1 MAFDGVLRAFS
12 RKGPLHFYAENAKLW
27 FAVLPLACR
36 NNAGMFDFPVPLRP
50 VSGDWLGASACF
62 RGLSGHFPV
71 CLLFVSAEEG
81 AVFQKL
87 KHGLG
92 RGGPIM
98 CFSRWP
104 RGWLKH
110 EKSHTEQEVRFKNL
124 KHTDNG
130 RRQGGGHGQKCCGN
144 GVGHS
149 GGRLR
154 RNGSTPA
161 ETGRPATATGGR
173 TVATESWLVGIQK
186 LKHGLGCGGPIMCF
200 SRWPRGWL
208 KHEKSHTER
217 KVCFKNLK
225 HTDNGRRQGGGH
237 GQKCCG
243 NGVGHGGG
251 RRNGSTSVAGARLHT
266 DNDRRQGGAE

>member
-1 MAFDGVLRAFS
+1 MAFDGVLRAFP
-12 RKGPLHFYAENAKLW
+12 RKGPLHFYTENAKLW

-92 RGGPIM
+92 CGGPIM
-98 CFSRWP
+98 RFSQGT

-110 EKSHTEQEVRFKNL
+110 EKSHTEQKACFKNL
-124 KHTDNG
+124 KH
-130 RRQGGGHGQKCCGN
+130 GGG
-144 GVGHS
+144 
-149 GGRLR
+149 RFR
-154 RNGSTPA
+154 RTGSTPA

-186 LKHGLGCGGPIMCF
+186 LKHGLGRGGPIMCF
-200 SRWPRGWL
+200 SRWPRRWL
-208 KHEKSHTER
+208 KHEKSHTEQEVR
-217 KVCFKNLK
+217 FKNLK
-225 HTDNGRRQGGGH
+225 HT
-237 GQKCCG
+237 
-243 NGVGHGGG
+243 GG
-251 RRNGSTSVAGARLHT
+251 RPP
-266 DNDRRQGGAE
+266 AER

>member
-12 RKGPLHFYAENAKLW
+12 RKGPLHFYTENAKLW

-50 VSGDWLGASACF
+50 VSGDWLWASACF

-110 EKSHTEQEVRFKNL
+110 EKSHTEQKVRFKNL
-124 KHTDNG
+124 K
-130 RRQGGGHGQKCCGN
+130 
-144 GVGHS
+144 
-149 GGRLR
+149 
-154 RNGSTPA
+154 
-161 ETGRPATATGGR
+161 
-173 TVATESWLVGIQK
+173 
-186 LKHGLGCGGPIMCF
+186 
-200 SRWPRGWL
+200 
-208 KHEKSHTER
+208 
-217 KVCFKNLK
+217 
-225 HTDNGRRQGGGH
+225 
-237 GQKCCG
+237 
-243 NGVGHGGG
+243 HGGG

>member
-98 CFSRWP
+98 RFSRWP

-110 EKSHTEQEVRFKNL
+110 ES
-124 KHTDNG
+124 
-130 RRQGGGHGQKCCGN
+130 
-144 GVGHS
+144 
-149 GGRLR
+149 
-154 RNGSTPA
+154 
-161 ETGRPATATGGR
+161 
-173 TVATESWLVGIQK
+173 
-186 LKHGLGCGGPIMCF
+186 
-200 SRWPRGWL
+200 
-208 KHEKSHTER
+208 SHTER
-217 KVCFKNLK
+217 KACFKNLK

-243 NGVGHGGG
+243 NGVGPGGG
-251 RRNGSTSVAGARLHT
+251 AG
-266 DNDRRQGGAE
+266 